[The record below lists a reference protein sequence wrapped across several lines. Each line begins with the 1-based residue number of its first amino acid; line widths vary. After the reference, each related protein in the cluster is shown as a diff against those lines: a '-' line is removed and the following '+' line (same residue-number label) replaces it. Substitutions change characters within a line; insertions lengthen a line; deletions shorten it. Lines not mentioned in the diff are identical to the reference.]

1 MTLGFRTKWQIENMP
16 IHMADKPTYF
26 VDKIWQSIHSNF
38 RTDSE
43 SKYSVPRYPKEYY
56 LSIEK
61 GLITMYKRDPKKH
74 TIREDK
80 KNLWKAGNNI
90 HFVIGNRT
98 KNRFQFA
105 PVIPC
110 KSTQRIQIFW
120 SNTSFCDVFV
130 DSKKLGRFDPVGLEH
145 YQYEKLKELAINDGF
160 DSVEDFFSWFNKDF
174 TGKIIHW
181 TYLKY

>member
-26 VDKIWQSIHSNF
+26 VEKIWQSFPNDVTHYYF
-38 RTDSE
+38 TDYADGFDKVGYDFSDNAID
-43 SKYSVPRYPKEYY
+43 
-56 LSIEK
+56 L
-61 GLITMYKRDPKKH
+61 LPKKH

-105 PVIPC
+105 PVIKV
-110 KSTQRIQIFW
+110 KSIQKIVIKPNYRFVEYD
-120 SNTSFCDVFV
+120 NTEVVSSPIKIDN
-130 DSKKLGRFDPVGLEH
+130 RN
-145 YQYEKLKELAINDGF
+145 LKASEIKALALNDGF

-181 TYLKY
+181 TNLKY